1 MKKILSLIIAT
12 AMVLTSFPLTSYAL
26 EMNDVMSE
34 YNELTS
40 MYDSGRRFIESVV
53 LTEDSNE
60 VAVDEK
66 QTLCKEEVTNVDGTV
81 MVPVDALCDHINA
94 TYIPSDEYSSYS
106 RIEFE
111 ESVVWF
117 SETSGAIDTCVNSED
132 NITVLDE
139 IPYKEG
145 DTVMVPLESFADAL
159 NYEVKESD
167 EDGTHYLLTQPYQ
180 TARLL
185 VSTSKKSIDT
195 QGAVASVRDEEND
208 ITILQY
214 NTVEQAKAAAENISD
229 IKGVTNVEPDGIMSA
244 TMFAN
249 QNRGCEELDTTAGH
263 RDDAASECIHV
274 DDMLE
279 PLKKCNLND
288 VIVGVIDSG
297 VCSTHEALKDRTVC
311 ADVDFSSDAQET
323 SEDNNGHG
331 THVTGIILDNTLD
344 NVNVLAV
351 KALSGAGKGTDY
363 QVYCAMMYAVEQGAK
378 VLNLSLGRYGKSD
391 LMTETVLDLWQRNI
405 SVVVAAGNEHWFA
418 REFTPAGIPEC
429 ITVAACDNDTAT
441 NITGSFSNGDYPTD
455 CCAPGLN
462 VYSTWIYDADYSGYR
477 ECTGTSMST
486 PFVTASVAMMYSYSD
501 EYSSEYVHERIRS
514 ESQPFIPGYSY
525 GYKDWRIGALDCRS
539 LIEFNRT
546 AMPSVSVAPDYLTE
560 ACYVIIDCA
569 DENARIYYTT
579 DGSRA
584 SNENGALYTEPI
596 YIDKTKRLHIIA
608 YCDGKE
614 QSYQEYY
621 DYVVVITPDE
631 SRFTIDDSG
640 IITSFDYEING
651 EDKYMRVPDTIN
663 GKTVYGIGNRAF
675 ENNDDIETVFL
686 PETCYLIGDYAFYDC
701 DSLRKFNAKGVTQ
714 VGKYAFY
721 NAAAGSGS
729 SSHDMQLGELEKIG
743 EYSFYYTQGYKTL
756 ISSKLTEIP
765 ESAFEHSLL
774 NYVYAPNVT
783 SIGKKAFCC
792 ANYLDGK
799 LEFPKVEKI
808 GEYAF
813 QYCSVDYIDLPS
825 VKNGSDLGEGVFNG
839 CGLYSIDLPN
849 LEGELPYKT
858 FFESPVR
865 TVNLPK
871 VTSVGRLAFTE
882 CKNLKELV
890 MESVVE
896 FKSSLSSMITVPGV
910 GSSYG
915 NIEKISMPNCE
926 YFTGIIQSYYL
937 RAVDLPKCKTLNSI
951 YSASLKYLYLPS
963 LENTTHYE
971 YSFKCPNLVY
981 AYLPK
986 FRDIG
991 TRDDNKNTSIFLDC
1005 FNLESIDLPS
1015 LHFDRSVAGGYRKII
1030 FAVTNSEDKAN
1041 CKIKTI
1047 NAPYYSDKMILSTG
1061 GLSFDILEDLPS
1073 TQSGGDLSVDVT
1085 GYNITYQWYYSKDNT
1100 EFEPV
1105 SGAVN
1110 AQITPSNLGY
1120 YYVEVTTNN
1129 HTQTQTKSS
1138 TVCKYTADSVTNLV
1152 KELTMTA
1159 QSEFTVSAN
1168 NYTYSAQKNNG
1179 VYTLTAYIPQGCVV
1193 SVNYDN
1199 DDFEAWVNAQNRTVS
1214 TKASYDFRIA
1224 EDTVLNCVS
1233 RSAGTVSFYNVN
1245 GDLIQSKKYTAFYEN
1260 YFPKAPTM
1268 YGHTFT
1274 GWDKTA
1280 EEIDAAVKAG
1290 QSIKVTAQYQKNI
1303 TYYDLI
1309 LNGGEVVE
1317 TTSDDYNGEMSFRE
1331 FSTVT
1336 VKASYDVPIF
1346 KYWVDANGNI
1356 VSYRKEYKFY
1366 MSQDLELTAVYGDMA
1381 ATKQPI
1387 VRLTNAY
1394 VNYDTMQL
1402 VFISERDIPDNYKV
1416 LEQGIIMSND
1426 QYIYDGVGELT
1437 LDYTGNMLKGVSLST
1452 LNSGTYTVCKKI
1464 KKNWE
1469 LWVAV
1474 AYVTYQLPSGKVVT
1488 IYSNQN
1494 RAEYYKE

>member
-1 MKKILSLIIAT
+1 M
-12 AMVLTSFPLTSYAL
+12 
-26 EMNDVMSE
+26 
-34 YNELTS
+34 
-40 MYDSGRRFIESVV
+40 
-53 LTEDSNE
+53 
-60 VAVDEK
+60 
-66 QTLCKEEVTNVDGTV
+66 
-81 MVPVDALCDHINA
+81 
-94 TYIPSDEYSSYS
+94 
-106 RIEFE
+106 
-111 ESVVWF
+111 
-117 SETSGAIDTCVNSED
+117 
-132 NITVLDE
+132 
-139 IPYKEG
+139 
-145 DTVMVPLESFADAL
+145 
-159 NYEVKESD
+159 
-167 EDGTHYLLTQPYQ
+167 
-180 TARLL
+180 
-185 VSTSKKSIDT
+185 
-195 QGAVASVRDEEND
+195 
-208 ITILQY
+208 
-214 NTVEQAKAAAENISD
+214 
-229 IKGVTNVEPDGIMSA
+229 
-244 TMFAN
+244 
-249 QNRGCEELDTTAGH
+249 
-263 RDDAASECIHV
+263 
-274 DDMLE
+274 
-279 PLKKCNLND
+279 
-288 VIVGVIDSG
+288 
-297 VCSTHEALKDRTVC
+297 
-311 ADVDFSSDAQET
+311 
-323 SEDNNGHG
+323 
-331 THVTGIILDNTLD
+331 
-344 NVNVLAV
+344 
-351 KALSGAGKGTDY
+351 
-363 QVYCAMMYAVEQGAK
+363 
-378 VLNLSLGRYGKSD
+378 
-391 LMTETVLDLWQRNI
+391 
-405 SVVVAAGNEHWFA
+405 
-418 REFTPAGIPEC
+418 
-429 ITVAACDNDTAT
+429 
-441 NITGSFSNGDYPTD
+441 
-455 CCAPGLN
+455 
-462 VYSTWIYDADYSGYR
+462 
-477 ECTGTSMST
+477 
-486 PFVTASVAMMYSYSD
+486 
-501 EYSSEYVHERIRS
+501 
-514 ESQPFIPGYSY
+514 
-525 GYKDWRIGALDCRS
+525 
-539 LIEFNRT
+539 
-546 AMPSVSVAPDYLTE
+546 
-560 ACYVIIDCA
+560 
-569 DENARIYYTT
+569 
-579 DGSRA
+579 
-584 SNENGALYTEPI
+584 
-596 YIDKTKRLHIIA
+596 
-608 YCDGKE
+608 
-614 QSYQEYY
+614 
-621 DYVVVITPDE
+621 
-631 SRFTIDDSG
+631 
-640 IITSFDYEING
+640 
-651 EDKYMRVPDTIN
+651 
-663 GKTVYGIGNRAF
+663 
-675 ENNDDIETVFL
+675 
-686 PETCYLIGDYAFYDC
+686 
-701 DSLRKFNAKGVTQ
+701 
-714 VGKYAFY
+714 
-721 NAAAGSGS
+721 
-729 SSHDMQLGELEKIG
+729 
-743 EYSFYYTQGYKTL
+743 
-756 ISSKLTEIP
+756 
-765 ESAFEHSLL
+765 

-871 VTSVGRLAFTE
+871 VPSVGRLAFTE

-1030 FAVTNSEDKAN
+1030 FTVTNSADKAN

-1047 NAPYYSDKMILSTG
+1047 NAPYYSDKMVLSTG

-1138 TVCKYTADSVTNLV
+1138 TVCKYTADSVTNPV

-1199 DDFEAWVNAQNRTVS
+1199 DDFETWVNAQNRTVS

-1233 RSAGTVSFYNVN
+1233 RSAGTVSFYNAN

-1260 YFPKAPTM
+1260 YFPKAPTL

-1280 EEIDAAVKAG
+1280 EEIDDAVKAG
-1290 QSIKVTAQYQKNI
+1290 RSIKVTAQYQKNI

-1402 VFISERDIPDNYKV
+1402 VFISERDIPYNYKV

-1494 RAEYYKE
+1494 RAEYYKK